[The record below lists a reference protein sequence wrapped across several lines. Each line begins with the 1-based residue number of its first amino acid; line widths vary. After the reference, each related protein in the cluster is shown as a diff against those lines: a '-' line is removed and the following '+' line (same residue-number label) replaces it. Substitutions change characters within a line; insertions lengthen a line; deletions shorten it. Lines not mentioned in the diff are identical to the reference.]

1 VTDRVVSVRRH
12 LRSRRSRPPPGADRA
27 ARDEA
32 RLRRAAPRRGG
43 TGEYRVRSGLL
54 TAAGYS
60 WRLIVVAAAVYLVFV
75 VLGRLHFPAIAVFVG
90 LLITALLRPLTDLLA
105 GWVPR
110 GVAVAVALVQA
121 VVVVGGLIT
130 WVIASVVGQSGALVE
145 QFVAGLT
152 DIERFAADP
161 PFGLPPLDLTGMGST
176 AATWLSE
183 NRAVLVGQAIGGA
196 GRAVELFTGLAL
208 AVFCAVF
215 FLHSGER
222 MWAWLLDQ
230 VPGDRAR
237 WDAAARAG
245 WTTFAGY
252 TRGIM
257 LVASSNAALVFVVL
271 LALRVPLA
279 LPLAVLVLLGG
290 FVPLIGAPIA
300 LWVATLVALA
310 ARGPW
315 IALAVLVL
323 IVLIGQVE
331 GHVLHPVIMSRAVK
345 LHPVA
350 IALAVASGPVLA
362 GIIGAVVA
370 VPLVA
375 VAWAISVELRAVP
388 PAPQGRAAS
397 PVPRP
402 GSRPAR

>member
-1 VTDRVVSVRRH
+1 M
-12 LRSRRSRPPPGADRA
+12 
-27 ARDEA
+27 
-32 RLRRAAPRRGG
+32 
-43 TGEYRVRSGLL
+43 RSGLL

-60 WRLIVVAAAVYLVFV
+60 WRLIVVAGAVYLVFV

-90 LLITALLRPLTDLLA
+90 LLIAALLRPFTDLLA

-121 VVVVGGLIT
+121 IVVVGGLIA
-130 WVIASVVGQSGALVE
+130 WVTVSVVGQSGALVD
-145 QFVAGLT
+145 QFVAGLA

-161 PFGLPPLDLTGMGST
+161 PFGLPPLDMTGMGST
-176 AATWLSE
+176 VATWLSE
-183 NRAVLVGQAIGGA
+183 NRTVLLGQAIGGA

-222 MWAWLLDQ
+222 LWAWLLDQ
-230 VPGDRAR
+230 MPGDRAR

-252 TRGIM
+252 TRGVM

-271 LALRVPLA
+271 LALQIPLA

-310 ARGPW
+310 TRGPW

-323 IVLIGQVE
+323 IVLIGQIE

-350 IALAVASGPVLA
+350 VALAVASGTVLA

-375 VAWAISVELRAVP
+375 VAWAIFVELRAGR
-388 PAPQGRAAS
+388 PAPHGRAGCGR
-397 PVPRP
+397 PVAGLPRGP
-402 GSRPAR
+402 VTPPVRAPRLRRG

>member
-1 VTDRVVSVRRH
+1 MTDRVLSIRHHRPRPRRTGTP
-12 LRSRRSRPPPGADRA
+12 RGADRA
-27 ARDEA
+27 GRHDA
-32 RLRRAAPRRGG
+32 RLRTAAPGRGRID
-43 TGEYRVRSGLL
+43 EHRVGSGLL

-75 VLGRLHFPAIAVFVG
+75 VLGRLHFPAVAVFVG

-110 GVAVAVALVQA
+110 GAAVAVALVQA

-130 WVIASVVGQSGALVE
+130 WVTVSVVGQSGALVN
-145 QFVAGLT
+145 QFVAGLA
-152 DIERFAADP
+152 DIERFVADP
-161 PFGLPPLDLTGMGST
+161 PFGLPPLDMTGMGST
-176 AATWLSE
+176 VATWLSE
-183 NRAVLVGQAIGGA
+183 NRAVLLGQAIGGA
-196 GRAVELFTGLAL
+196 GRAVELFAGLAL

-237 WDAAARAG
+237 WDRAARAG

-252 TRGIM
+252 TRGVL

-271 LALRVPLA
+271 LALQIPLA

-323 IVLIGQVE
+323 IVLIGQIE

-350 IALAVASGPVLA
+350 VALAVASGTVLA

-375 VAWAISVELRAVP
+375 VAWAIFVELRA
-388 PAPQGRAAS
+388 G
-397 PVPRP
+397 
-402 GSRPAR
+402 RPAARGIHSRQV